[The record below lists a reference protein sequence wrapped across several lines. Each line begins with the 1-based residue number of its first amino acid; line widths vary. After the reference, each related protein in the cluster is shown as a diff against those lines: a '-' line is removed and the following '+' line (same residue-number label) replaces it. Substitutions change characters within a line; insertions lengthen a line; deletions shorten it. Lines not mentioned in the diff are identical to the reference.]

1 MYYLVKYFEM
11 IINIAEYECFLFLTG
26 LSSVQEKAN
35 GIESKKLK
43 NMEHSNKMHFEE
55 LSGFCL

>member
-1 MYYLVKYFEM
+1 M
-11 IINIAEYECFLFLTG
+11 INNIAEYECFLFFNIG

-35 GIESKKLK
+35 GTEGKKLK
-43 NMEHSNKMHFEE
+43 NMAHSNKMNFEE